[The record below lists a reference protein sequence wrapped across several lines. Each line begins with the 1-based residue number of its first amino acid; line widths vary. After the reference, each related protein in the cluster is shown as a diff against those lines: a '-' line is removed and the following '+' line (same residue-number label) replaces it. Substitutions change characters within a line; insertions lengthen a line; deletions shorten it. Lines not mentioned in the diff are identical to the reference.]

1 MGGARRAAT
10 AERGKTYF
18 TGPTDWRPMS
28 RQGRNHVGA
37 GKSWLRGH
45 EHKCDGV
52 GCARFGRWLRC
63 SSLTAP
69 LRGMLPPRASQP
81 AKLGATGWAAGLF
94 RPDFVARSLP
104 IHSGMRASL
113 APARPS
119 YSQPGPFHASTLPV
133 KIPSDEPYSVPH
145 LGRSRRSRGRAD
157 FRSGL
162 NQNLEG
168 LAEVGRV
175 NQRLKLPEAR
185 GAPLAKR

>member
-1 MGGARRAAT
+1 MRWRSLRPIWPVASLLVGHSPTAGDAPPSRIAT
-10 AERGKTYF
+10 G
-18 TGPTDWRPMS
+18 
-28 RQGRNHVGA
+28 QIGRNRLG
-37 GKSWLRGH
+37 
-45 EHKCDGV
+45 
-52 GCARFGRWLRC
+52 GR
-63 SSLTAP
+63 S
-69 LRGMLPPRASQP
+69 
-81 AKLGATGWAAGLF
+81 F

-104 IHSGMRASL
+104 IHGGMRASL

-162 NQNLEG
+162 NQNMEG